1 MPPQI
6 KLPAC
11 YDTSYYE
18 YIVDFAKVSPRPA
31 FVCTKATEGST
42 IRDSKFMTY
51 WADLKQDGI
60 RRSCY
65 HFHRKAVSAELQA
78 TNFINTVKAGGG
90 ATSQDYFVLDIEEGG
105 ETPNQVIAWLD
116 SVERQYSNQI
126 IIYSRKNLL
135 DPLADRCTAA
145 QLTRLKKYP
154 LWIAAYPTNPD
165 IYTELPASW
174 RPPLLGEVWLWQ
186 YSENGIV
193 PGITGEVDLN
203 WIAPVFRAILG
214 NVTTPADV
222 ITTPYNGVKRTAG
235 TLYGWDYVLHEID
248 TTQVKIKSVYCSPLK
263 TGSQVGA
270 ATGADMVFNAG
281 ENDRLNTI
289 NYTVCDGVVKVY
301 RTSPQP
307 SLMVTDAGTVK
318 IEHRIQVEPIDQAF
332 TGLRYIVG
340 PLADPP
346 AWSLEGHNR
355 TCYGLT
361 TAGKLLI
368 LCTEGAYPNQGWTLQ
383 QCREFMVAHGAVLAF
398 DAGGGGDVTA
408 WDKAKGLLIAT
419 QNWMQTYLP
428 NFLTIKAKENQNM
441 ANGQAKENGGRTA
454 KRRKTPSRWGIE
466 ISSVAPYSTIDFIK
480 VVPTLDT
487 TTYPLDEWFET
498 PNGYVN
504 YKIGGVEYFTITRQP
519 STDVPPP
526 ATFAHHLEVIL
537 DGKVE
542 FTKDFN

>member
-42 IRDSKFMTY
+42 IRDSKFLTY

-90 ATSQDYFVLDIEEGG
+90 VTAQDYFVLDIEEGG

-116 SVERQYSNQI
+116 AVERQYSNQI

-248 TTQVKIKSVYCSPLK
+248 TTQVEIKSVYCAPLK
-263 TGSQVGA
+263 TGSQVQA
-270 ATGADMVFNAG
+270 ETGADMVFNAG
-281 ENDRLNTI
+281 EWDRISDTI
-289 NYTVCDGVVKVY
+289 NFTVCDGIVKTY
-301 RTSPQP
+301 RTTAQP
-307 SLMVTDAGTVK
+307 SFMLMDSGE
-318 IEHRIQVEPIDQAF
+318 ILIDHRLPASGKVMQAA
-332 TGLRYIVG
+332 TGLRYLTG
-340 PLADPP
+340 AYAEPEK
-346 AWSLEGHNR
+346 WNSEGHSR
-355 TCYGLT
+355 TVI
-361 TAGKLLI
+361 GKNALGRVLV
-368 LCTEGAYPNQGWTLQ
+368 LSTEGAYPNQGWKLA
-383 QCREFMVAHGAVLAF
+383 QCREFML
-398 DAGGGGDVTA
+398 
-408 WDKAKGLLIAT
+408 
-419 QNWMQTYLP
+419 
-428 NFLTIKAKENQNM
+428 
-441 ANGQAKENGGRTA
+441 R
-454 KRRKTPSRWGIE
+454 
-466 ISSVAPYSTIDFIK
+466 
-480 VVPTLDT
+480 
-487 TTYPLDEWFET
+487 
-498 PNGYVN
+498 
-504 YKIGGVEYFTITRQP
+504 
-519 STDVPPP
+519 
-526 ATFAHHLEVIL
+526 
-537 DGKVE
+537 
-542 FTKDFN
+542 